1 VRLLPIHLHFFH
13 NRKTCLE
20 IFLNKTGYFPR
31 TAVLLPEELIARKC
45 DDLKSFLFPAIMGF
59 DHFSIVFRCK
69 SSLASYVDH
78 HYKLF
83 IPEVVEVEL
92 FAIDIVDFEVEED
105 FGKGRLQA
113 LRSRFEDELLEKPS
127 HLYI

>member
-20 IFLNKTGYFPR
+20 IFLNKIRYFLR
-31 TAVLLPEELIARKC
+31 TAILLPEELVARKS
-45 DDLKSFLFPAIMGF
+45 DYLKSFFFPAIMGF
-59 DHFSIVFRCK
+59 DHFSIVFRGE
-69 SSLASYVDH
+69 SSLASYVDD

-83 IPEVVEVEL
+83 IPQVVEVEL

-105 FGKGRLQA
+105 FGKGRLQT
-113 LRSRFEDELLEKPS
+113 L
-127 HLYI
+127 